1 MSIANETQK
10 LINFLDE
17 GLLYIYRPEN
27 GKDTSFWFD
36 PKYQQLEHMER
47 LLNKY
52 NKSLVTYYDLRKM
65 GVQIFVNGQLRC
77 ETVADKPSATIQYF
91 RDNAEEFTKCEEKII
106 RIRYVF
112 AEGPTRMTQEDLMQA
127 QEKAHKHNYKY
138 NILYTYAPKK
148 EKNKANWIKKNVN
161 FLRDTLLVNNKTL
174 AECRYGIT
182 VEING
187 EIKYASSAEDYESI
201 VSYFRDNEEE
211 FSNDEPTQVRM
222 KYVVF

>member
-1 MSIANETQK
+1 MTTAYETQE
-10 LINFLDE
+10 LINFLDD

-36 PKYQQLEHMER
+36 PKYKQLEHMER
-47 LLNKY
+47 SLNKY
-52 NKSLVTYYDLRKM
+52 NKSLETYYDLHKIA
-65 GVQIFVNGQLRC
+65 VQIIVNGRLRY
-77 ETVADKPSATIQYF
+77 ETVADKPSTTIQYF
-91 RDNAEEFTKCEEKII
+91 RDNSAEFAKCEEKII

-112 AEGPTRMTQEDLMQA
+112 AEGPTRMTQEGLMQA
-127 QEKAHKHNYKY
+127 QEHKHKHNYKY

-148 EKNKANWIKKNVN
+148 EKNKAEWIKKNVN
-161 FLRDTLLVNNKTL
+161 FLRDTLLVNNKAL
-174 AECRYGIT
+174 ADCRYGIT

-187 EIKYASSAEDYESI
+187 EIRYASSAEDYESI
-201 VSYFRDNEEE
+201 VSYFIDNEEE